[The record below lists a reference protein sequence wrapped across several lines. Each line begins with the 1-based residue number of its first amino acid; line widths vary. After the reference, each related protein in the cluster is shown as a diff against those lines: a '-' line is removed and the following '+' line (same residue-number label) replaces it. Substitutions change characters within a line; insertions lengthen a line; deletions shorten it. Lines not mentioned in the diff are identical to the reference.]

1 MNQATLIDQ
10 LISHHLQTPTNS
22 TPTTL
27 QSRTKLRKHLLRILG
42 SVLGSS
48 KIGPNSEN
56 ATIESIKKQLNRT
69 TSTTTTTNFTPPT
82 GPRPAVR
89 FQELTG
95 RIRRSNTIT
104 NRWSVYH
111 VLKQLSSTG
120 SQERKNVNRA
130 AAVAIHATERPK
142 PNNTTNESLTPD
154 VDGMIYG
161 LNGVPNDTSTFES
174 TNKSN
179 QRRRQRTMVEPTRFT
194 LEENMSTETSERVLI
209 RDVMYAFQGID
220 GTFVRWS
227 DRASGYVVDPTVG
240 KYQSEKRASAI
251 AYMEKHL

>member
-1 MNQATLIDQ
+1 ML
-10 LISHHLQTPTNS
+10 
-22 TPTTL
+22 
-27 QSRTKLRKHLLRILG
+27 
-42 SVLGSS
+42 
-48 KIGPNSEN
+48 E
-56 ATIESIKKQLNRT
+56 
-69 TSTTTTTNFTPPT
+69 
-82 GPRPAVR
+82 
-89 FQELTG
+89 QE
-95 RIRRSNTIT
+95 
-104 NRWSVYH
+104 H

-142 PNNTTNESLTPD
+142 PNNTTNDSLTPD

-227 DRASGYVVDPTVG
+227 DRASGYVVDPTDPIV
-240 KYQSEKRASAI
+240 K
-251 AYMEKHL
+251 LT